1 VGYVLQ
7 IWSAPTP
14 QGYLYRQYGSSKR
27 ELVDFEGLALATSV
41 NKSARKAKGDERKSQ
56 ETG

>member
-1 VGYVLQ
+1 VLQ

-27 ELVDFEGLALATSV
+27 QLVDLEGLALATCV
-41 NKSARKAKGDERKSQ
+41 NKKPKKAKDDGQ
-56 ETG
+56 TFPETG